1 MTLYQLLKELCGVC
15 VCVCLQLSERPQ
27 DLTVPSMRT
36 PHVVC
41 VCVCGWTLATFE
53 MGAHCSWY
61 GSVCS
66 VSNAMSVNVYETI
79 TLRMSSVQLEERM

>member
-1 MTLYQLLKELCGVC
+1 MTLYQLSKELCGAC

-41 VCVCGWTLATFE
+41 MCVSEGGLWQPSRWVPIVAGMVLSAACKMQCLSTYMKLLLCT
-53 MGAHCSWY
+53 CR
-61 GSVCS
+61 
-66 VSNAMSVNVYETI
+66 VSN
-79 TLRMSSVQLEERM
+79 